1 MAQLTARSV
10 EIYENGELIPAIMVY
25 DFENNYTL
33 FVDAKNHGVRLDAK
47 YKCDN
52 EPQEIKTKEI

>member
-1 MAQLTARSV
+1 MAQLTSRAV
-10 EIYENGELIPAIMVY
+10 EIYENNELIPAIMVS

-33 FVDAKNHGVRLDAK
+33 FVDAKNHGVRLDAN

-52 EPQEIKTKEI
+52 DSPEIKTKEL

>member
-1 MAQLTARSV
+1 MAHLSAEAV

-25 DFENNYTL
+25 DFKNNYTL
-33 FVDAKNHGVRLDAK
+33 FVDAKNHGVRLDAD

-52 EPQEIKTKEI
+52 NSPEIKTKEL